1 MKQHIT
7 PKQAKQ
13 LTETQ
18 FYSLFDEIVP
28 RADWSHFHHKKVTIG
43 KLIESLGHVTI
54 IQSHTGSTWEISL
67 PYEPDVTYQ
76 EKELVDALW
85 NAAVVWVRNRHQAQP
100 SSEQLEH

>member
-28 RADWSHFHHKKVTIG
+28 RADWANYHHKKVTIG
-43 KLIESLGHVTI
+43 KLIEVLGDVTI
-54 IQSHTGSTWEISL
+54 TQAHKGSQW
-67 PYEPDVTYQ
+67 DVTSSNRQQFNYL
-76 EKELVDALW
+76 ETELVDALW
-85 NAAVVWVRNRHQAQP
+85 NAVVDAITSPERSHP
-100 SSEQLEH
+100 L